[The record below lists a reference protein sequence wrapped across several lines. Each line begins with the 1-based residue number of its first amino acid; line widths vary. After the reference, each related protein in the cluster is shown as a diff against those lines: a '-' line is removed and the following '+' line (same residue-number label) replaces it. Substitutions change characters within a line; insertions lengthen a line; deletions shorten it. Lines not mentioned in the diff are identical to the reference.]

1 MPIKDLNQC
10 RRFCDAE
17 GDKDA
22 DVTAF
27 VALSHQTINRDA
39 LVTASLMKRLTKQ
52 IYLNKGRADELLNSV
67 LF

>member
-10 RRFCDAE
+10 RRFGDAE

-22 DVTAF
+22 DVAAF

>member
-1 MPIKDLNQC
+1 MPIKDLNQR

-17 GDKDA
+17 GDKDVDIA
-22 DVTAF
+22 AF